1 MLSLFHPMPTRAL
14 PIPFSVERVV
24 AHRLNLVFGTSESAL
39 KESAPTEQKFFY
51 MTGQLDLL

>member
-1 MLSLFHPMPTRAL
+1 MLSLFHPMPYRAR

-24 AHRLNLVFGTSESAL
+24 AQPLNLVFGTSKSTL

>member
-1 MLSLFHPMPTRAL
+1 MPSRAR

-24 AHRLNLVFGTSESAL
+24 AQRLNLVFGTSKSTL